1 MGYRHYF
8 YKVNRSDVEK
18 IKNLSINELKKEYGD
33 TDGYVDI
40 HELIPQKKIHE
51 FGKLYYDD
59 TAIQLYET
67 GKPLFNNEDVM
78 ECFDNYV
85 PFVVGEEGL
94 LKAIEIYR
102 DKIKRYYKNL
112 LVDGEEKIVP
122 VFGFKIKDKDIKSID
137 KVKEHLQYKISVW
150 EHSEGIID
158 INKSNENVTH
168 SWEYEYSIFN
178 LIFLLKTI
186 DWEKETILFYGW

>member
-78 ECFDNYV
+78 ECFDDYV

-102 DKIKRYYKNL
+102 DKIKRYYKSL
-112 LVDGEEKIVP
+112 LVDGEERIIP
-122 VFGFKIKDKDIKSID
+122 VFGYKIKDKDIKSID
-137 KVKEHLQYKISVW
+137 KIKEYLQRKICIW

-168 SWEYEYSIFN
+168 SYEYEYLIFN

>member
-40 HELIPQKKIHE
+40 HELIPQKQIHE

-67 GKPLFNNEDVM
+67 GKPLFN
-78 ECFDNYV
+78 
-85 PFVVGEEGL
+85 
-94 LKAIEIYR
+94 
-102 DKIKRYYKNL
+102 
-112 LVDGEEKIVP
+112 
-122 VFGFKIKDKDIKSID
+122 
-137 KVKEHLQYKISVW
+137 
-150 EHSEGIID
+150 
-158 INKSNENVTH
+158 NENVTH

>member
-40 HELIPQKKIHE
+40 HELIPQKQIHE

-102 DKIKRYYKNL
+102 DKINCIK
-112 LVDGEEKIVP
+112 KI
-122 VFGFKIKDKDIKSID
+122 
-137 KVKEHLQYKISVW
+137 
-150 EHSEGIID
+150 
-158 INKSNENVTH
+158 
-168 SWEYEYSIFN
+168 
-178 LIFLLKTI
+178 
-186 DWEKETILFYGW
+186 